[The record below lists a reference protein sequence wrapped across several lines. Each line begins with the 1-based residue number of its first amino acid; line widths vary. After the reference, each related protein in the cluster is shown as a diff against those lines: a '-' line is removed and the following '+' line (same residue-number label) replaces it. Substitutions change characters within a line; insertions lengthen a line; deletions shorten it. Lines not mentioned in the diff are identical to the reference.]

1 MDFSNKFMVVTGT
14 SKGIG
19 RETVRTLAGM
29 GYSVFACDCDKSE
42 KLELEMSE
50 LAVANNVQIFPI
62 YFDLKDDS
70 QIRHGAEAIFSK
82 KVHISGLVNVAGISH
97 NSSFGMTTID
107 DFRRVFQINFFGHVY
122 FTQLMMK
129 MLTRTKNSSLVFV
142 SSVSAMDGNAG
153 QSAYSASKSALF
165 GLSKTLSLEYAP
177 MGVRVNCVA
186 PGVIDTEMTRNLIPK
201 DYEKLMSRVKMGRPG
216 SPQEVA
222 KLICFLLSDS
232 SSYINGQIIRIDG
245 LMQ

>member
-1 MDFSNKFMVVTGT
+1 
-14 SKGIG
+14 
-19 RETVRTLAGM
+19 
-29 GYSVFACDCDKSE
+29 
-42 KLELEMSE
+42 
-50 LAVANNVQIFPI
+50 
-62 YFDLKDDS
+62 
-70 QIRHGAEAIFSK
+70 
-82 KVHISGLVNVAGISH
+82 
-97 NSSFGMTTID
+97 
-107 DFRRVFQINFFGHVY
+107 
-122 FTQLMMK
+122 MMK